1 MTCVFQNLV
10 QLGRDVCNNLEQAE
24 HREWWLANGLGGY
37 AGGTVA
43 GTLTRRYHGILINP
57 LGGTLQR
64 HLLLAKVDA
73 ELVDGDHVI
82 PLHSNRWASGAI
94 EPRGH
99 LNIESFHLD
108 GRMPVWRY
116 SFDGLLIEA
125 RIWMERGKPSSY
137 VAWRLLANPEN
148 RNVTLRARVLVNVR
162 DHHGNTQHEQ
172 CTPEISATENQLM
185 VKQGDLYTIY
195 FNFCGAQ
202 IEIAKYWV
210 EDFYLPRERE
220 RGLSDRDSQ
229 LCVGHITFPLQT
241 NNWVGMVASL
251 NDNASPYVTASME
264 RFIAHDE
271 FVLKQAKIVVP
282 EFFEVPAWIDQLI
295 IAADS
300 FMVDVATEGMQE
312 RTAIIAGYPWFGE
325 WGRDTMISLPGL
337 LLATGRYR
345 QARHLLSTYL
355 PLVNQGMLPNYF
367 PGDTETPQ
375 YNTVDAA
382 LWYIEAWR
390 AYLEIQNERD
400 LLVEAWP
407 KLQEIIQYYR
417 DGTRYNIKMD
427 AADGLIYA
435 GEAGVQLTWMDAKVG
450 ETVITPRTGK
460 PVEVNALWYNALMTM
475 AQLAQ
480 SLGHDKESASYLT
493 MAGCTQEGF
502 KHFINPVTGGLYDVL
517 DSPDKTYTI
526 EGKDERIRPNM
537 IFAVSLHYSL
547 LEITTQRSVV
557 KLCAK
562 YLLTPYGLRTLCPE
576 DAGYRPH
583 YEGDV
588 WSRDSAYHQGTVWAW
603 LLGHYVMA
611 DYRVTGDY
619 ALALS
624 NLEALQ
630 THLLEAG
637 LGTISEIFD
646 ADAPHSPRGCPAQA
660 WSVACTLEAWWK
672 ILRAER
678 AKEKVNERN

>member
-1 MTCVFQNLV
+1 MTCVFPNLV
-10 QLGRDVCNNLEQAE
+10 QLGRDVCNNLEKAE
-24 HREWWLANGLGGY
+24 HSEWWLTNGLGGY

-43 GTLTRRYHGILINP
+43 GTLTRRYHGILISP
-57 LGGTLQR
+57 LGGALQR

-73 ELVDGDHVI
+73 ELVDGDRVI
-82 PLHSNRWASGAI
+82 SLHSNRWASGAI
-94 EPRGH
+94 EPRGY
-99 LNIESFHLD
+99 LSIESFHLD

-116 SFDGLLIEA
+116 SIDGLLLEA
-125 RIWMERGKPSSY
+125 RIWLERGKPSAY
-137 VAWRLLANPEN
+137 VAWRLLENPEN
-148 RNVTLRARVLVNVR
+148 RNITLRARILVNVR

-172 CTPEISATENQLM
+172 CTLEISATENQLM
-185 VKQGDLYTIY
+185 VKQGDLCTMYLNTR
-195 FNFCGAQ
+195 GAQ
-202 IEIAKYWV
+202 IEMTKYWV
-210 EDFYLPRERE
+210 EDFDLPRECE
-220 RGLSDRDSQ
+220 RGLSDHDCH

-241 NNWVGMVASL
+241 DNWVGMVASL
-251 NDNASPYVTASME
+251 DESAPPSVTAAME
-264 RFIAHDE
+264 SFIAHDE
-271 FVLKQAKIVVP
+271 SVLKQAKFIVA
-282 EFFEVPAWIDQLI
+282 ELFEVPTWVDQLI
-295 IAADS
+295 LAADN
-300 FMVDVATEGMQE
+300 FVIDIATDNMQQ

-325 WGRDTMISLPGL
+325 WGRDTMISFPGL
-337 LLATGRYR
+337 LLSTGRYR

-390 AYLEIQNERD
+390 AYLEIENERS
-400 LLVEAWP
+400 LLAEAWP
-407 KLQEIIQYYR
+407 KLQEIIHCYR

-427 AADGLIYA
+427 TADGLIYA

-450 ETVITPRTGK
+450 DSVITPRIGK

-475 AQLAQ
+475 AQLAY
-480 SLGHDKESASYLT
+480 SLGHEKESASYLT
-493 MAGCTQEGF
+493 MAARTKEGF
-502 KHFINPVTGGLYDVL
+502 QHFINPVTGGLYDVL
-517 DSPDKTYTI
+517 DSPDKTHAI

-537 IFAVSLHYSL
+537 IFAVSLHYSP
-547 LEITTQRSVV
+547 LEVGAQHNVV

-576 DAGYRPH
+576 HADYRPN

-611 DYRVTGDY
+611 DYRVNGNY
-619 ALALS
+619 ALALL
-624 NLEALQ
+624 NLEGLK
-630 THLLEAG
+630 THLEEAG

-646 ADAPHSPRGCPAQA
+646 ADAPHTPRGCPAQA

-672 ILRAER
+672 LQRAER
-678 AKEKVNERN
+678 TKDKANEPN